1 MFTAFKVVLS
11 VVLVSAIGYTVYT
24 TIAPTFQTIVQTLHN
39 ATLDNRGLHD

>member
-1 MFTAFKVVLS
+1 MFTVFKVVLS

-24 TIAPTFQTIVQTLHN
+24 TIAPTFETITQTLHN